1 MKTGGSEGERELETR
16 WRASKVL
23 WVFRKNTAVVEDVE
37 RHWGTT
43 LPGKVYMGVFFTILY
58 IVKSWVILIV
68 ISNNCFFLAK
78 SIK

>member
-16 WRASKVL
+16 WRASEVL

-43 LPGKVYMGVFFTILY
+43 LPGKVYMGVFFYHSLY
-58 IVKSWVILIV
+58 SKKLGNINSHFK
-68 ISNNCFFLAK
+68 
-78 SIK
+78 